1 MLKSKILWALVLGV
15 ATSVLL
21 VKAKINPAYSQLW
34 GRIRHV
40 LTAPGTHFAAALNT
54 PGTLLGGSTRLWAG
68 VAFACNLLI
77 YVFCWYALFWTI
89 GYVLGRKDP
98 YERQNN
104 TLVPPITR

>member
-21 VKAKINPAYSQLW
+21 VEARINLAYSRLW
-34 GRIRHV
+34 SWIRHV
-40 LTAPGTHFAAALNT
+40 LTAPGTRFAAALNM
-54 PGTLLGGSTRLWAG
+54 PGALLGGSTRFWAA
-68 VAFACNLLI
+68 VAFTCNLLI

-89 GYVLGRKDP
+89 GYVRGRKDP
-98 YERQNN
+98 YDRQN